1 MFDEEK
7 KVNQDARITAY
18 ILNAFMILIGIYL
31 AFLFIKSKALHTY
44 SCYNIA
50 IMSCTILLDNIIR
63 IIPTKS
69 LHYSC
74 QYAQAIFLVL
84 FDKMIVTIL
93 TMQVIVVY
101 IGIIKTEI
109 YEKYQ
114 KIIFILGILSCVLI
128 SAILTPIYVFGPGK
142 IKYNEEMYYYC
153 QTDWTPKKIIDGFL
167 NGALFA
173 INFFCSIVVLIHYV
187 KKKKEAESGAIED
200 LGYKQKWIRFLVLF
214 FINTLMIIEQFLI
227 VFGAFR
233 NTFINTDIVYLVSC
247 LIIDLGYSINDIVIK
262 ETLRIICR
270 KKSTNNKD
278 PESLMK
284 MNTYNVPE
292 QEDNED
298 EN

>member
-142 IKYNEEMYYYC
+142 IKFNEEMYYYC

>member
-74 QYAQAIFLVL
+74 HYAQAIFLVL
-84 FDKMIVTIL
+84 FDKMIITIL

-128 SAILTPIYVFGPGK
+128 SAILTPIFVFGPGK